1 MLNLK
6 LLLRGIAIGPNQ
18 IDISPYHNTTKIK
31 IFFPING
38 TTLPPPFLPSVLS
51 FLFLSLPSLL
61 HAALSCAWYFFFIF
75 FNITKSWFY
84 CTNCTMIPFFF
95 ILWQPQDL
103 VVLQNLFQN
112 GIVIPLCTFLLTLAY
127 TMKSCIF
134 FGNPIT

>member
-61 HAALSCAWYFFFIF
+61 HAALSCAWYFFFHIF
-75 FNITKSWFY
+75 QYNEI
-84 CTNCTMIPFFF
+84 MILLYKLHNDSIFF